1 MYTILVLIYFIFKLF
16 YKSHT
21 KFKLFSPK
29 RYFRYIKLI
38 LKFNV
43 IITIIISSFISNIII
58 LNLNSKYDNLYSNLK
73 NNIQIEAIVVSNKTE
88 KEYADVY
95 KIKVNNV
102 NANTKYKNT
111 YLYLKVNKKLNTK
124 IEYGDKIIITGKFQE
139 PTGQRNYKGFNYKE
153 YLKTL
158 KIYGTVK
165 ASKIEIVEK
174 DCANI
179 ILSYSNK
186 AFLQIKQNIEK
197 VFPEKECNLFLGIML
212 GYTDNIEEDIVQSFQ
227 DSNIAHIL
235 AVSGMHITYIII
247 GLMFVLKNRIG
258 KRKTR
263 YIIIIAL
270 IIFMCITGFAP
281 SIVRATIMGIILVG
295 ADLLYRKND
304 IWTSIAISLLILLI
318 YNPFLLTSV
327 SVLLS
332 YGGTIGIIVFNK
344 NIYYL
349 FEKLKKPKKRYVRKK
364 NKLITYIVNILKDA
378 VVITISA
385 QIAIIPIMIV
395 CFNTSGIA
403 FLITNVAISFI
414 IGPITF
420 LGFIAIII
428 SFISLTLLKFIS
440 YILNPLFNL
449 LIIISNIGN
458 SVPFS
463 KIYVATPTTIEIIL
477 YYFIIIIL
485 NYICTVYAKKHPT
498 SLDVRVKNIIGVCK
512 YKYRQNKKKFI
523 SIILILIICMQI
535 IQVVP
540 QDLKIY
546 FIDVGQGDSTLVITP
561 NRKSILIDGGGSLD
575 NSYDVG
581 KNTLLPY
588 LLDRKITKIDYMFV
602 SHFDSD
608 HIGGLLTILEE
619 IPVDKVFIAKQIE
632 DSQNLQEFMKIT
644 KEKQIAVNTVKAG
657 DKITFEKHIYMDV
670 LFPTN
675 EQITENA
682 LNNNAIVCKLIYK
695 NFSMLFT
702 GDIEKTAEA
711 AIVKLYAKTDKL
723 KSTVLKVAH
732 HGSKTSTNDEILKL
746 ISPKIAVIRSRR
758 K

>member
-1 MYTILVLIYFIFKLF
+1 
-16 YKSHT
+16 
-21 KFKLFSPK
+21 
-29 RYFRYIKLI
+29 
-38 LKFNV
+38 
-43 IITIIISSFISNIII
+43 
-58 LNLNSKYDNLYSNLK
+58 
-73 NNIQIEAIVVSNKTE
+73 
-88 KEYADVY
+88 
-95 KIKVNNV
+95 
-102 NANTKYKNT
+102 
-111 YLYLKVNKKLNTK
+111 
-124 IEYGDKIIITGKFQE
+124 
-139 PTGQRNYKGFNYKE
+139 
-153 YLKTL
+153 
-158 KIYGTVK
+158 
-165 ASKIEIVEK
+165 
-174 DCANI
+174 
-179 ILSYSNK
+179 
-186 AFLQIKQNIEK
+186 
-197 VFPEKECNLFLGIML
+197 
-212 GYTDNIEEDIVQSFQ
+212 
-227 DSNIAHIL
+227 
-235 AVSGMHITYIII
+235 MHITYIII

-485 NYICTVYAKKHPT
+485 NYICTVYAKKYPT

-523 SIILILIICMQI
+523 SIILILIICM
-535 IQVVP
+535 
-540 QDLKIY
+540 
-546 FIDVGQGDSTLVITP
+546 
-561 NRKSILIDGGGSLD
+561 
-575 NSYDVG
+575 
-581 KNTLLPY
+581 
-588 LLDRKITKIDYMFV
+588 
-602 SHFDSD
+602 
-608 HIGGLLTILEE
+608 
-619 IPVDKVFIAKQIE
+619 
-632 DSQNLQEFMKIT
+632 
-644 KEKQIAVNTVKAG
+644 
-657 DKITFEKHIYMDV
+657 
-670 LFPTN
+670 
-675 EQITENA
+675 
-682 LNNNAIVCKLIYK
+682 
-695 NFSMLFT
+695 
-702 GDIEKTAEA
+702 
-711 AIVKLYAKTDKL
+711 
-723 KSTVLKVAH
+723 
-732 HGSKTSTNDEILKL
+732 
-746 ISPKIAVIRSRR
+746 
-758 K
+758 